1 MLRKKGKFLFC
12 YQNNVSS
19 SEKKLKLSH
28 EKNGE
33 ARGIGENKN
42 NKLVAFWLQRF
53 ITANSHPLFEDAQ
66 ATVLVWIKTHFFAKP
81 VGKIIDSTTSK
92 QAIEMFI

>member
-66 ATVLVWIKTHFFAKP
+66 ATVLV
-81 VGKIIDSTTSK
+81 
-92 QAIEMFI
+92 